1 MSIISLADLT
11 DQTEIAYIDY
21 TYIYIYM
28 LYNIYVD
35 ITSNRYKGSTY
46 RIERCINI
54 AVWTIGQGRLLE
66 INLNVIGR

>member
-1 MSIISLADLT
+1 
-11 DQTEIAYIDY
+11 
-21 TYIYIYM
+21 M